1 MSRRYF
7 NLNESKDVEEVVNLL
22 VADDDDPTMEDECG
36 EESDVASDDE
46 VEERG
51 ENSET
56 EQDDETDLDD
66 ENSGDIHFFLGKDK
80 INGEI
85 LRVLVNT
92 SAQIKCDVGSSLPDD
107 KVLLVVWYKNN
118 LPIYSYDTRG
128 AHAGTPS
135 HWRDEEVLEDRAVF
149 RTHKEPAELIINPVK
164 EKDAG
169 NFRCR
174 VDFKLSQTRN
184 SNVNLEVVVPPQQPT
199 IFNERHLRIE
209 SRAGPYEE
217 GGSLEVTCVVYGGSP
232 PPTVTWLMNGQIQN
246 SVVDY
251 SYEGNINSKL
261 VVRNLS
267 RIHQHAVYTCQ
278 ASNFHKKYVATNIT
292 IELYLRPLLVE
303 ISFNNQPMSAD
314 RKYEIECQAIGSRP
328 PAKITW
334 WMGNM
339 ELHGHSQKVSED
351 GNVSLSVLSI
361 TPTREDHGKALSCRA
376 TNELVRN
383 GIRETAMKLNVF
395 FIPTLQLDL
404 GSNLNP
410 EDIEEGDDVYFEC
423 KVHANP
429 AAYKVVW
436 KHNNQIIQHNQRAGV
451 IVSSGDLALQ
461 GVTRHQAG
469 NYTCT
474 ASNVEGDGDSN
485 VVELKVMYKPI
496 CRPDQKK
503 IYGVARNEAAEIL
516 CEVDAF
522 PPPENFKWSF
532 NNTAETFDMP
542 QSGFRAHSAQGSTLT
557 YTPVKELDFGTI
569 MCWAD
574 NNVGQQKE
582 PCVFHLIAAGKP
594 EIPANCT
601 IFNQTSDSLEVY
613 CVEGF
618 DGGLR
623 QWFLM
628 EIFDQHSGQL
638 QANISSKYPVLSVTG
653 LDSGRLFRIFVYAV
667 NLRGRSEAVQV
678 EGYTLKAAE
687 KQTVALTSYKG
698 TQSSF
703 ELTPILSVGIFV
715 GILVALVCIAIG
727 TIAALKL
734 RSHKQQQK
742 YQHQNAKFSRP
753 GNLQIKDK
761 ISLPLSHS
769 EEMYDEKNPDVVP
782 YNEVD
787 GEYKQKSAT
796 QTPSGHLSTTSEAE
810 ISCKPSTDELGMYQS
825 NKDDELHYAELSLA
839 PGSVAIGSASST
851 GLPKKSIS
859 VDCSSSMLLQGAGIN
874 TNNMSVTIGGTLP
887 HGSSV
892 RKLLPSIPA
901 NAGASTLQR
910 HKPQA
915 AVQQPPPP
923 PSYDYFEEPTIYA
936 QIDHYKS
943 TSTGGT
949 ATAATASTNGGC
961 SSSASVSPFP
971 PCISSPASQGT
982 PSTVSP
988 GTVQMYTLPSHPGGY
1003 HTLPH
1008 NHHHQ
1013 QQQQQQQQLIQ
1024 QQQLSHQQ
1032 HQQQQQQ
1039 QTHNTSASSMLQM
1052 MAAAAVVQGSA
1063 GNIYHH
1069 HGTLPMPPTY
1079 QQHQQQ
1085 QLQQQQ
1091 ATGQMLVSSN
1101 SSGLGSATTT
1111 AAVTSPSSSLSGL
1124 SAIGKSYS
1132 REIVTVRTPLMYS
1145 QQESCV

>member
-1 MSRRYF
+1 MSRILALIVCLIMGAVP
-7 NLNESKDVEEVVNLL
+7 NGNSHEH
-22 VADDDDPTMEDECG
+22 ADGFKPD
-36 EESDVASDDE
+36 
-46 VEERG
+46 
-51 ENSET
+51 
-56 EQDDETDLDD
+56 
-66 ENSGDIHFFLGKDK
+66 
-80 INGEI
+80 GEI
-85 LRVLVNT
+85 LRVLVNS

-135 HWRDEEVLEDRAVF
+135 HWRDEEVLEDRAIF

-184 SNVNLEVVVPPQQPT
+184 SNVNLEVVVPPMQPN
-199 IFNERHLRIE
+199 IFNERRLRID

-232 PPTVTWLMNGQIQN
+232 PPTVTWLMNGQLQN

-251 SYEGNINSKL
+251 TYDGTINSKL
-261 VVRNLS
+261 VVRNVS

-278 ASNFHKKYVATNIT
+278 ASNFHKKYVSTNIT

-334 WMGNM
+334 WMGNQ
-339 ELHGHSQKVSED
+339 ELLGHSQKVSED
-351 GNVSLSVLSI
+351 GNVSTSVLSI

-436 KHNNQIIQHNQRAGV
+436 KHNHQIIQHNQRAGV

-503 IYGVARNEAAEIL
+503 IYGVARNEAAEIV

-542 QSGFRAHSAQGSTLT
+542 QSGFRPHSAQGSTLT
-557 YTPVKELDFGTI
+557 YTPVKEMDFGTI

-594 EIPANCT
+594 EAPTNCT
-601 IFNQTSDSLEVY
+601 VVNQTSDSLEVY
-613 CVEGF
+613 CIEGF
-618 DGGLR
+618 DGGMR

-628 EIFDQHSGQL
+628 EIYDQHSGQL
-638 QANISSKYPVLSVTG
+638 QANISAKFAALSVTG
-653 LDSGRLFRIFVYAV
+653 LDAGRLFRIYVYAV
-667 NLRGRSEAVQV
+667 NGRGRSDAIALD
-678 EGYTLKAAE
+678 GYTLKAAE

-698 TQSSF
+698 SAQSPDNF
-703 ELTPILSVGIFV
+703 ELTPILSIGIFV
-715 GILVALVCIAIG
+715 GILVAIVCIGIG

-734 RSHKQQQK
+734 RSHKHQQQAK
-742 YQHQNAKFSRP
+742 FAHPNAKFSRP

-796 QTPSGHLSTTSEAE
+796 QTPSGHLSTTSEVE
-810 ISCKPSTDELGMYQS
+810 ISCKPGSTSGTGIVPANSADSGTYQS
-825 NKDDELHYAELSLA
+825 SKDDELHYAELSL
-839 PGSVAIGSASST
+839 GSST
-851 GLPKKSIS
+851 SKKAQLGGG
-859 VDCSSSMLLQGAGIN
+859 VQQQQQQQQKQQHPLQQQQPGQPVQHPHP
-874 TNNMSVTIGGTLP
+874 MMGGTLP
-887 HGSSV
+887 HGSSM
-892 RKLLPSIPA
+892 RKLLPNIPA
-901 NAGASTLQR
+901 TATLQR
-910 HKPQA
+910 HKPNAGGLQHPHQHA
-915 AVQQPPPP
+915 PPPTYD
-923 PSYDYFEEPTIYA
+923 YDYFEEPTIYA
-936 QIDHYKS
+936 QIDAYK
-943 TSTGGT
+943 TMQVDTGAGVP
-949 ATAATASTNGGC
+949 AG
-961 SSSASVSPFP
+961 
-971 PCISSPASQGT
+971 ISSPGSHGT

-988 GTVQMYTLPSHPGGY
+988 GTVQMYTLPPHPGGY

-1008 NHHHQ
+1008 NHHAQ
-1013 QQQQQQQQLIQ
+1013 QQQAGPQNSASMMQMMQQQQLHHHA
-1024 QQQLSHQQ
+1024 SPMPPSYQQ

-1039 QTHNTSASSMLQM
+1039 QQM
-1052 MAAAAVVQGSA
+1052 G
-1063 GNIYHH
+1063 H
-1069 HGTLPMPPTY
+1069 
-1079 QQHQQQ
+1079 
-1085 QLQQQQ
+1085 
-1091 ATGQMLVSSN
+1091 GQMLVSSN
-1101 SSGLGSATTT
+1101 SSGLASTT
-1111 AAVTSPSSSLSGL
+1111 AAVASPSSSLSGL
-1124 SAIGKSYS
+1124 SGVGKSYS

>member
-1 MSRRYF
+1 MQLKAGSIRSIW
-7 NLNESKDVEEVVNLL
+7 LILCLIISLSQWQLIETHEH
-22 VADDDDPTMEDECG
+22 
-36 EESDVASDDE
+36 SDGFKPD
-46 VEERG
+46 
-51 ENSET
+51 
-56 EQDDETDLDD
+56 
-66 ENSGDIHFFLGKDK
+66 
-80 INGEI
+80 GEI
-85 LRVLVNT
+85 LRVLING

-184 SNVNLEVVVPPQQPT
+184 SNVNLEVVVPPLQPN
-199 IFNERHLRIE
+199 IFNERRLRID

-232 PPTVTWLMNGQIQN
+232 PPTVTWLMNGQLQN

-251 SYEGNINSKL
+251 TYDGTINSKL

-334 WMGNM
+334 WMGNV

-351 GNVSLSVLSI
+351 GNVSASVLSI
-361 TPTREDHGKALSCRA
+361 TPSREDHGKALSCRA

-436 KHNNQIIQHNQRAGV
+436 KHNHQIIQHNQRAGV

-503 IYGVARNEAAEIL
+503 IYGVARNEAAEIV

-542 QSGFRAHSAQGSTLT
+542 QSGFRPHSAQGSTLT
-557 YTPVKELDFGTI
+557 YTPVKEMDFGTI

-594 EIPANCT
+594 EAPTNCT
-601 IFNQTSDSLEVY
+601 VVNQTSDSLEVY
-613 CVEGF
+613 CIEGF
-618 DGGLR
+618 DGGMR
-623 QWFLM
+623 QWFLL
-628 EIFDQHSGQL
+628 EIYDQHSGIL
-638 QANISSKYPVLSVTG
+638 QANISAKFAVLSVTG
-653 LDSGRLFRIFVYAV
+653 LDAGRLFRIYIYAV
-667 NLRGRSEAVQV
+667 NGRGRSDAVALD
-678 EGYTLKAAE
+678 GYTLKAAE

-698 TQSSF
+698 SSQSPNNF
-703 ELTPILSVGIFV
+703 ELTPVLSIGIFV
-715 GILVALVCIAIG
+715 GILVAIVCIGIG

-734 RSHKQQQK
+734 RSHKHQHQQQHQQK
-742 YQHQNAKFSRP
+742 FQHPNAKFSRP

-796 QTPSGHLSTTSEAE
+796 QTPSGHLSTTSEVE
-810 ISCKPSTDELGMYQS
+810 ISCKPGSTSAGVSSASGPVAGSAPGGVGGSGNVSGSGNNSADTGSTYQS
-825 NKDDELHYAELSLA
+825 SKDDELHYAELSLS
-839 PGSVAIGSASST
+839 G
-851 GLPKKSIS
+851 
-859 VDCSSSMLLQGAGIN
+859 GAGA
-874 TNNMSVTIGGTLP
+874 TSATKKGQSTSGASQQPPIGGTLP
-887 HGSSV
+887 HGSSM
-892 RKLLPSIPA
+892 RKMLTSIPA
-901 NAGASTLQR
+901 TATLQR
-910 HKPQA
+910 NKRNAGGMQHPHQHA
-915 AVQQPPPP
+915 PPPTYD
-923 PSYDYFEEPTIYA
+923 YDYFEEPTIYA
-936 QIDHYKS
+936 QIDAYK
-943 TSTGGT
+943 TRGG
-949 ATAATASTNGGC
+949 GGQVESGGGFAQC
-961 SSSASVSPFP
+961 M
-971 PCISSPASQGT
+971 SSPGSHGT

-1008 NHHHQ
+1008 NHHQQQQQGPQNSASMMQMMQQQQQLHHHPIGNMPMPPSYQQHQ
-1013 QQQQQQQQLIQ
+1013 QQQQQQQQLTHG
-1024 QQQLSHQQ
+1024 QL
-1032 HQQQQQQ
+1032 
-1039 QTHNTSASSMLQM
+1039 
-1052 MAAAAVVQGSA
+1052 
-1063 GNIYHH
+1063 
-1069 HGTLPMPPTY
+1069 
-1079 QQHQQQ
+1079 
-1085 QLQQQQ
+1085 
-1091 ATGQMLVSSN
+1091 LVSSN
-1101 SSGLGSATTT
+1101 SSGLASTT
-1111 AAVTSPSSSLSGL
+1111 AAVASPSSSLSGL
-1124 SAIGKSYS
+1124 SGVGKSYS

>member
-1 MSRRYF
+1 MKQS
-7 NLNESKDVEEVVNLL
+7 LQL
-22 VADDDDPTMEDECG
+22 VLCLIITTLQFI
-36 EESDVASDDE
+36 
-46 VEERG
+46 
-51 ENSET
+51 ET
-56 EQDDETDLDD
+56 HEH
-66 ENSGDIHFFLGKDK
+66 GDGFKPD
-80 INGEI
+80 GEI
-85 LRVLVNT
+85 LRVLVNS

-184 SNVNLEVVVPPQQPT
+184 SNVNLEVVVPPQQPN
-199 IFNERHLRIE
+199 IFNERRLRID

-232 PPTVTWLMNGQIQN
+232 PPTVTWLMNGQLQN

-251 SYEGNINSKL
+251 TYDGTINSKL

-334 WMGNM
+334 WMGNL

-351 GNVSLSVLSI
+351 GNVSTSVLSI

-436 KHNNQIIQHNQRAGV
+436 KHNHQIIQHNQRAGV

-503 IYGVARNEAAEIL
+503 IYGVARNEAAEII

-542 QSGFRAHSAQGSTLT
+542 QSGFRPHSAQGSTLT
-557 YTPVKELDFGTI
+557 YTPVKEMDFGTI

-594 EIPANCT
+594 ETPSNCT
-601 IFNQTSDSLEVY
+601 VVNQTSDSLEVY
-613 CVEGF
+613 CIEGF

-623 QWFLM
+623 QWFFM
-628 EIFDQHSGQL
+628 EIYDQHNGIL
-638 QANISSKYPVLSVTG
+638 QANISAKFAVLSVAG
-653 LDSGRLFRIFVYAV
+653 LDAGRMFRIYIYAV
-667 NLRGRSEAVQV
+667 NARGRSDAAVV
-678 EGYTLKAAE
+678 DGYTLKAAE
-687 KQTVALTSYKG
+687 KQTVALTSFKG
-698 TQSSF
+698 SSQGTSSF
-703 ELTPILSVGIFV
+703 ELTPILSIGIFV
-715 GILVALVCIAIG
+715 GILVALVCIGIG

-734 RSHKQQQK
+734 RSHKHQQQQK

-810 ISCKPSTDELGMYQS
+810 ISCKPASAMGGSSGGGSIGAGVSVVPGVPGAGSSADSGAYQS
-825 NKDDELHYAELSLA
+825 SKDDELHYAELALTSA
-839 PGSVAIGSASST
+839 AATAAGASAASST
-851 GLPKKSIS
+851 ASATLKKTQ
-859 VDCSSSMLLQGAGIN
+859 DCAQLLLQSTGQPI
-874 TNNMSVTIGGTLP
+874 IGGTLP
-887 HGSSV
+887 HGASM
-892 RKLLPSIPA
+892 RKLLPNIPTTA
-901 NAGASTLQR
+901 TLQR
-910 HKPQA
+910 HKPNSNAGAGAGVGVGVGVGMQHA
-915 AVQQPPPP
+915 A
-923 PSYDYFEEPTIYA
+923 YDYFEEPTIYA
-936 QIDHYKS
+936 QIDAYKTRS
-943 TSTGGT
+943 AGACG
-949 ATAATASTNGGC
+949 AAISVDTMAANAAAS
-961 SSSASVSPFP
+961 FP
-971 PCISSPASQGT
+971 PCISSPGSHGT

-1008 NHHHQ
+1008 NHHQMEQMPHNSASMMQMMAAAAAQ
-1013 QQQQQQQQLIQ
+1013 QQQQQFNHHGHSNLPMPP
-1024 QQQLSHQQ
+1024 SYQQ

-1039 QTHNTSASSMLQM
+1039 QH
-1052 MAAAAVVQGSA
+1052 
-1063 GNIYHH
+1063 
-1069 HGTLPMPPTY
+1069 
-1079 QQHQQQ
+1079 
-1085 QLQQQQ
+1085 
-1091 ATGQMLVSSN
+1091 GQMLGSSN
-1101 SSGLGSATTT
+1101 SSGLAST

-1124 SAIGKSYS
+1124 SGVGKSYS

>member
-1 MSRRYF
+1 MGSNMKQQLKCTPFILCLIIGTLY
-7 NLNESKDVEEVVNLL
+7 L
-22 VADDDDPTMEDECG
+22 TG
-36 EESDVASDDE
+36 T
-46 VEERG
+46 
-51 ENSET
+51 ET
-56 EQDDETDLDD
+56 HEHVDGYKPD
-66 ENSGDIHFFLGKDK
+66 GD
-80 INGEI
+80 I
-85 LRVLVNT
+85 LRVLVNN

-184 SNVNLEVVVPPQQPT
+184 SNVNLEVVVPPHQPN
-199 IFNERHLRIE
+199 IYNDRRLRID

-232 PPTVTWLMNGQIQN
+232 PPTVTWLMNGQLQN

-251 SYEGNINSKL
+251 TYDGTINSKL

-334 WMGNM
+334 WMGNLEM
-339 ELHGHSQKVSED
+339 HGHSQKVSED
-351 GNVSLSVLSI
+351 GNASTSILSI

-436 KHNNQIIQHNQRAGV
+436 KHNHQIIQHNQRAGV

-485 VVELKVMYKPI
+485 IVELKVMYKPI

-503 IYGVARNEAAEIL
+503 IYGVARSESAEIV

-542 QSGFRAHSAQGSTLT
+542 QSGFRPHSAQGSTLT
-557 YTPVKELDFGTI
+557 YTPVKEMDFGTI

-594 EIPANCT
+594 EAPTNCT
-601 IFNQTSDSLEVY
+601 VVNQTSDSLEVY
-613 CVEGF
+613 CLEGF
-618 DGGLR
+618 DGGMR

-628 EIFDQHSGQL
+628 EIFDQHSGLL
-638 QANISSKYPVLSVTG
+638 QANISAKFSVFSVSG
-653 LDSGRLFRIFVYAV
+653 LDAGRLFRIYIYAV
-667 NLRGRSEAVQV
+667 NGRGRSEAVAV
-678 EGYTLKAAE
+678 DGYTLKAAE
-687 KQTVALTSYKG
+687 KQTVALTSLKG
-698 TQSSF
+698 SAQGASSF
-703 ELTPILSVGIFV
+703 ELTPILSIGIFV

-734 RSHKQQQK
+734 RSHKHQQQQK
-742 YQHQNAKFSRP
+742 FAHSNAKFSRP

-796 QTPSGHLSTTSEAE
+796 QTPSGHLSTTSEVE
-810 ISCKPSTDELGMYQS
+810 ISCKPGATAGVGVGVGVGAGCSVDSGAYQS
-825 NKDDELHYAELSLA
+825 SKDDELHYAELSLN
-839 PGSVAIGSASST
+839 SAT
-851 GLPKKSIS
+851 
-859 VDCSSSMLLQGAGIN
+859 CSSSKKNQPSQN
-874 TNNMSVTIGGTLP
+874 TVQQQSQQPQPQQSQSQPAMGGTLP
-887 HGSSV
+887 HGSSM
-892 RKLLPSIPA
+892 RKLLPNIPA
-901 NAGASTLQR
+901 TATLQR
-910 HKPQA
+910 HKPNAGGLQHPHQHA
-915 AVQQPPPP
+915 PPPT
-923 PSYDYFEEPTIYA
+923 YDYFEEPTIYA
-936 QIDHYKS
+936 QIDAYK
-943 TSTGGT
+943 TRDG
-949 ATAATASTNGGC
+949 AAAAMQVDTVAGAAFG
-961 SSSASVSPFP
+961 
-971 PCISSPASQGT
+971 PCVSSPGSQGT

-988 GTVQMYTLPSHPGGY
+988 GTVQMYTLPPHPGGY

-1008 NHHHQ
+1008 NHHQQQQQQPHNSASMMQMMHQQLQHHPAGNMPMPPSYQQHQ
-1013 QQQQQQQQLIQ
+1013 QQQQQQQQ
-1024 QQQLSHQQ
+1024 
-1032 HQQQQQQ
+1032 
-1039 QTHNTSASSMLQM
+1039 
-1052 MAAAAVVQGSA
+1052 
-1063 GNIYHH
+1063 
-1069 HGTLPMPPTY
+1069 
-1079 QQHQQQ
+1079 QHQQQ
-1085 QLQQQQ
+1085 QL
-1091 ATGQMLVSSN
+1091 AHGQMLVSSN
-1101 SSGLGSATTT
+1101 SSGLAST
-1111 AAVTSPSSSLSGL
+1111 AAIASPSSSLSGL
-1124 SAIGKSYS
+1124 SGVGKSYS

>member
-1 MSRRYF
+1 
-7 NLNESKDVEEVVNLL
+7 D
-22 VADDDDPTMEDECG
+22 
-36 EESDVASDDE
+36 
-46 VEERG
+46 
-51 ENSET
+51 
-56 EQDDETDLDD
+56 
-66 ENSGDIHFFLGKDK
+66 
-80 INGEI
+80 GEI
-85 LRVLVNT
+85 LRVLVNN

-184 SNVNLEVVVPPQQPT
+184 SNVNLEVVVPPQQPN
-199 IFNERHLRIE
+199 IYNDRRMRID

-217 GGSLEVTCVVYGGSP
+217 GGSLEVTCVVFGGSP
-232 PPTVTWLMNGQIQN
+232 PPTVTWLMNGQLQN

-251 SYEGNINSKL
+251 TYDGTINSKL

-334 WMGNM
+334 WMGNLEM
-339 ELHGHSQKVSED
+339 HGHSQKVSED
-351 GNVSLSVLSI
+351 GNVSTSVLSI

-436 KHNNQIIQHNQRAGV
+436 KHNHQIIQHNQRAGV

-485 VVELKVMYKPI
+485 IVELKVMYKPI

-503 IYGVARNEAAEIL
+503 IYGVARSEAAEIV

-542 QSGFRAHSAQGSTLT
+542 QSGFRPHSAQGSTLT
-557 YTPVKELDFGTI
+557 YTPVKEMDFGTI

-594 EIPANCT
+594 EAPTNCT
-601 IFNQTSDSLEVY
+601 VVNQTSDSLEVY
-613 CVEGF
+613 CLEGF
-618 DGGLR
+618 DGGMR

-628 EIFDQHSGQL
+628 EIYDQNSGIL
-638 QANISSKYPVLSVTG
+638 QANISAKFAMFSVTG
-653 LDSGRLFRIFVYAV
+653 LDAGRLFRIYVYAV
-667 NLRGRSEAVQV
+667 NGRGRSESVALD
-678 EGYTLKAAE
+678 GYTLKAAE

-698 TQSSF
+698 SAQGANSF
-703 ELTPILSVGIFV
+703 ELTPILSIGIFV
-715 GILVALVCIAIG
+715 GILVALVCIGIG

-734 RSHKQQQK
+734 RSHKHQQQQK
-742 YQHQNAKFSRP
+742 FAHSNAKFSRP

-810 ISCKPSTDELGMYQS
+810 ISCKPGSTAGIGIGVNVGAGSSADSGAYQS
-825 NKDDELHYAELSLA
+825 SKDDELHYAELSLNSA
-839 PGSVAIGSASST
+839 ACSSKKSQSGQGSVQQQPQQQQQQQQQPV
-851 GLPKKSIS
+851 L
-859 VDCSSSMLLQGAGIN
+859 
-874 TNNMSVTIGGTLP
+874 GGTLP
-887 HGSSV
+887 HGSSM
-892 RKLLPSIPA
+892 RKLLPNIPA
-901 NAGASTLQR
+901 TATLQR
-910 HKPQA
+910 HKPNAGGLQHPHQHA
-915 AVQQPPPP
+915 PPPT
-923 PSYDYFEEPTIYA
+923 YDYFEEPTIYA
-936 QIDHYKS
+936 QIDAYK
-943 TSTGGT
+943 TRAGAAVAAMQVDTT
-949 ATAATASTNGGC
+949 AGSGFG
-961 SSSASVSPFP
+961 
-971 PCISSPASQGT
+971 PCISSPGSQGT

-1008 NHHHQ
+1008 NHQHQ
-1013 QQQQQQQQLIQ
+1013 QQQQQQQQQ
-1024 QQQLSHQQ
+1024 QHGQSQMPHSSASMMQMMHQQLQHHPTGNMPMPPSYQQHQQ
-1032 HQQQQQQ
+1032 AQQQQQQ
-1039 QTHNTSASSMLQM
+1039 LAH
-1052 MAAAAVVQGSA
+1052 
-1063 GNIYHH
+1063 
-1069 HGTLPMPPTY
+1069 
-1079 QQHQQQ
+1079 
-1085 QLQQQQ
+1085 
-1091 ATGQMLVSSN
+1091 GQMLVSSN
-1101 SSGLGSATTT
+1101 SSGLAST
-1111 AAVTSPSSSLSGL
+1111 AAVASPSSSLSGL
-1124 SAIGKSYS
+1124 SGVGKSYS